1 MSFRAKFHKKLN
13 TTCEMYFKL
22 VAFITSLGIEKKK
35 NGSSILSKKISIGVV
50 KGCFALPRIYM
61 VFWPGFRT
69 G

>member
-35 NGSSILSKKISIGVV
+35 KWV
-50 KGCFALPRIYM
+50 KHIIQEN
-61 VFWPGFRT
+61 
-69 G
+69 